1 MMQEIAYK
9 VVRSHRKSIA
19 LVVDNNA
26 NLVVRAPFQVDD
38 GVIADFVQKKRR
50 WIDEKQKK
58 VAFFSEEHPAVTVAT
73 GESLMYLG
81 DSYTVVKSEVA
92 DISVSGNEIL
102 IPEEF
107 GLSDVVAWLKKEAA
121 RIICERV
128 KRYAQTMGVTPR
140 EVKMSEAKARWGSC
154 SSINN
159 LNFTWRLIFCP
170 LSAIDYVVVHEL
182 SHITYKNHSPSF
194 WARVKTVLPHYKT
207 EQEWLKANK
216 KLMDAI

>member
-1 MMQEIAYK
+1 MQSIPYK
-9 VVRSHRKSIA
+9 VVRPNRKSVA

-26 NLVVRAPFQVDD
+26 NLIVRAPFQVDEEA
-38 GVIADFVQKKRR
+38 IADFVQKKRR
-50 WIDEKQKK
+50 WIDEKQAKI
-58 VAFFSEEHPAVTVAT
+58 VSYAEEHPTISIAS

-81 DSYTVVKSEVA
+81 DSYTIIKANVA
-92 DISVSGNEIL
+92 NISVSGNEIL
-102 IPEEF
+102 IPEKYT
-107 GLSDVVAWLKKEAA
+107 LNDVASWLKQEAA
-121 RIICERV
+121 RTIGARV
-128 KRYAQTMGVTPR
+128 KRYAQTMGVNPK

-159 LNFTWRLIFCP
+159 LNFAWRLILCP

-182 SHITYKNHSPSF
+182 SHITYKNHSPAF

-207 EQEWLKANK
+207 EQDWLKANK